1 MSRRSIRLPLLAC
14 VCSALG
20 LPAGGFAEEIV
31 IEADSPSV
39 SAVTADQRLAE
50 LGQNKDVEMASQFIQ
65 AESEFQEARALHL
78 QGRFVE
84 ARERVEKAIAIFP
97 GHEGAQELRQ
107 SILSV
112 LSSRQDRLTA
122 LTTWVA
128 TLNDV
133 AIQEQAVRIANLM
146 DKADAELQAGAYED
160 AFANYDRVAIA
171 IRTFSYD
178 FDWGDLP
185 QQVEAKRIEAS
196 RLAREAD
203 LARRQQARQLAQ
215 QREVEIAE
223 LEEQALRTQ
232 VNELLRRAR
241 NAYDRRDYRRASV
254 LAWNAYELDR
264 RRDDA
269 RDLYLAARRQGH
281 RLTDQH
287 INEEREERLA
297 RVNEEV
303 HQTLIPQNDLL
314 EFPEDWFIRSQ
325 RKPSEIG
332 EQTEEPWMAVL
343 RDRLEEQ
350 VTVDFEE
357 ASLEDAVDFCA
368 ALQALTL

>member
-1 MSRRSIRLPLLAC
+1 M
-14 VCSALG
+14 
-20 LPAGGFAEEIV
+20 
-31 IEADSPSV
+31 
-39 SAVTADQRLAE
+39 
-50 LGQNKDVEMASQFIQ
+50 
-65 AESEFQEARALHL
+65 
-78 QGRFVE
+78 
-84 ARERVEKAIAIFP
+84 
-97 GHEGAQELRQ
+97 
-107 SILSV
+107 

-232 VNELLRRAR
+232 VNELAPCAR

-254 LAWNAYELDR
+254 LA
-264 RRDDA
+264 
-269 RDLYLAARRQGH
+269 
-281 RLTDQH
+281 
-287 INEEREERLA
+287 
-297 RVNEEV
+297 
-303 HQTLIPQNDLL
+303 
-314 EFPEDWFIRSQ
+314 
-325 RKPSEIG
+325 
-332 EQTEEPWMAVL
+332 
-343 RDRLEEQ
+343 
-350 VTVDFEE
+350 
-357 ASLEDAVDFCA
+357 
-368 ALQALTL
+368 